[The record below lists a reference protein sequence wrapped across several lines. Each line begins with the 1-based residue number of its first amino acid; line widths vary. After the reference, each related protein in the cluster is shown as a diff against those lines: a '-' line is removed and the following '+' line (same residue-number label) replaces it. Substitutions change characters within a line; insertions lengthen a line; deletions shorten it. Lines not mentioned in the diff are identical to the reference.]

1 MDIKEYYRLKLL
13 PFSNS
18 PDEQFYYR
26 SPEHEK
32 AFFKIMHAIDN
43 KLGLAI
49 VVGDIGTGKT
59 TISRKLL
66 NYLSSNENYEPALLI
81 IIHSEISSE
90 WLVKKIALQLGL
102 EKMPDNKVDIINGI
116 SRRLMELNEEGKNVV
131 ILIDEANM
139 LKSKEI
145 MEELRG
151 ILNIEP
157 ENTHLLTFVLF
168 GLKELENSLKLDMPL
183 YERIAVKCTLN
194 PMDFKSTM
202 GYIKYRLKVAGKE
215 TPLFDEKAVEL
226 IYKYSKGKPR
236 LINILCDNAML
247 EGFLTKKEIIDEKIV
262 KQVLEDFGMGS

>member
-1 MDIKEYYRLKLL
+1 MNIKEYYQLKLL

-49 VVGDIGTGKT
+49 VTGDIGTGKT

-66 NYLSSNENYEPALLI
+66 NYLLSNENYEPALLI
-81 IIHSEISSE
+81 IVHSEISSE
-90 WLVKKIALQLGL
+90 WLVKKIAMQLGIERL
-102 EKMPDNKVDIINGI
+102 PDNKVDIINSI
-116 SRRLMELNEEGKNVV
+116 SRRLMELNEDGKNVV
-131 ILIDEANM
+131 IMIDEANM

-157 ENTHLLTFVLF
+157 KNTHLLTFVLF
-168 GLKELENSLKLDMPL
+168 GLKDLEDSLKLDMPL
-183 YERIAVKCTLN
+183 YERIAVKCILN
-194 PMDFKSTM
+194 PMDFKSTT
-202 GYIKYRLKVAGKE
+202 GYINYRLKVAGKE
-215 TPLFDEKAVEL
+215 IPLFDEKAVEL
-226 IYKYSKGKPR
+226 IFKYSRGKPR

-247 EGFLTKKEIIDEKIV
+247 EGFLMKKEIIDEKIV